1 MRKTLNLLAWGSVF
15 ITIISLILTL
25 LTTYKFFYV
34 KYFESYYTLQC
45 CTAITMLIW
54 GVNFFDYE
62 TKNRTI
68 SYSILCM
75 LIAIGNIFF
84 IFMKVR

>member
-1 MRKTLNLLAWGSVF
+1 MRKTLNLLAWGLVG
-15 ITIISLILTL
+15 ITIISLVLTL
-25 LTTYKFFYV
+25 LTTYKIFYV
-34 KYFESYYTLQC
+34 KYFETYYTLQW
-45 CTAITMLIW
+45 CTSITMLVW
-54 GVNFFDYE
+54 GINFFDFE
-62 TKNRTI
+62 ARNRTI

>member
-1 MRKTLNLLAWGSVF
+1 MRKTLNILAWSSVV
-15 ITIISLILTL
+15 ITIASLVLTL

-34 KYFESYYTLQC
+34 KYFDSYYTLQW
-45 CTAITMLIW
+45 CTSITMLIW
-54 GVNFFDYE
+54 GINFFDFE
-62 TKNRTI
+62 TRNRTM

-75 LIAIGNIFF
+75 IIAIGNIFF